1 MKKMILLCAVALL
14 SSVCYSQSAIEL
26 AKQQSE
32 VNAAGKKY
40 LNPKADKEAKKQAK
54 ALKKEGWTVPAGSK
68 SIEQQIT
75 SSYRYREEQMANS
88 SGDPVNRYIVQTGFA
103 EGGTFNSSYA
113 QSRLNAMISLAS
125 AIKTQL
131 VATMKSSIGN
141 AQKSALTTAS
151 LEKFEQKADAI
162 VDETLTNVVP
172 LLTVYRRTSGG
183 IYEVQATFAF
193 DKKEILELMKL
204 KLESELGQD
213 GSSVYTE
220 AKKLME
226 QKF

>member
-1 MKKMILLCAVALL
+1 M
-14 SSVCYSQSAIEL
+14 E
-26 AKQQSE
+26 
-32 VNAAGKKY
+32 AA
-40 LNPKADKEAKKQAK
+40 
-54 ALKKEGWTVPAGSK
+54 
-68 SIEQQIT
+68 
-75 SSYRYREEQMANS
+75 
-88 SGDPVNRYIVQTGFA
+88 
-103 EGGTFNSSYA
+103 
-113 QSRLNAMISLAS
+113 
-125 AIKTQL
+125 
-131 VATMKSSIGN
+131 ATMKSSIGN